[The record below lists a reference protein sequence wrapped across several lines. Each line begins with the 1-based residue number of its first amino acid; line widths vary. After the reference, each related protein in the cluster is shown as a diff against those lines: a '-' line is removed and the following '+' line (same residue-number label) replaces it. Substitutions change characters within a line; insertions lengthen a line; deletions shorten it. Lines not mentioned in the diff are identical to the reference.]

1 MENHENEQKI
11 INEEN
16 NKITPIQNSNDVIQI
31 NENEIKKNII
41 KNESNIIKKIFK
53 FDNKKQQF
61 LPIINKDNYEDI
73 KNYFY
78 NGLIQK
84 YKNIEELKMSIKDK
98 INFIQQLKI
107 IIGNS
112 YEVLHI
118 IINYLNSNNIP
129 LVEYF
134 VDLFFKY
141 VKELHSENQTKDNQ
155 YENLSNKEIIKEIK
169 DAINWIICCG
179 FLEKKN
185 LDYIYQKVAEL
196 QLKNKLRNNIFYDY
210 LDLLD
215 IFYGKNYDKQFKE
228 KLIAKN
234 YLYFYDIEK
243 SGIKTNI
250 KDDKNNI
257 NINDSCTIIMWFYL
271 KDPID
276 ETDNFESILCDIK
289 LNEGHKFEFIL
300 SYKNDIIIRYNGETL
315 LCEEKNKTFSISK
328 NKWIQL
334 KIQIIKSKNNKNKI
348 KLNLFQ
354 GDFQSLKAQRS
365 KKEDEE
371 NNIKDK
377 IKYETKIYSLE
388 SISFEQTDL
397 IVKSLGFFKNYKG
410 LVGTI
415 IFCDNNNPSEAPI
428 NSEYGLNSNN
438 ISEFLRESGLSKKYF
453 IFSPSLF
460 FNEKNKFVDSSN
472 NIIGEIDKNKYNNK
486 TMEFNNVFK
495 YKNLFNKIYYLGG
508 TINILPLF
516 EIFYKFTKEIKN
528 SETNNDEEILLYKI
542 FKKLMKILELIFI
555 NKKKNYLEALYSNK
569 TDNNLFFET
578 LQLFLELIDEKYY
591 IIDNEILNSLLNIG
605 KSIYTFFDH
614 KDTKKK
620 EVYNY
625 FKYILFY
632 PKIIIKFT
640 LSQQELLWKFF
651 ESIKVSDKSFSHSYY
666 KKIFMSFDQLN
677 AFLLLLSD
685 KYKSKPKNVPL
696 LPKSM
701 INIIRN
707 IFEDSSTTD
716 KERENLLL
724 LYNSKYLDNDIL
736 ITIIEIFIFY
746 LDTNKNMIV
755 EKYSSNKTY
764 LFKDFK
770 DDDIIESMIKAR
782 IASIN
787 YFLNS
792 SNNFIENLL
801 NIFSTTNINLKK
813 VVMNF
818 IKILTQK
825 YRENLE
831 TYFANI
837 DTKIKKSKGKG
848 KINRITKKE
857 FYDFIQENIIPN
869 NFNQILQ
876 ENKIISKD
884 EKNKRE
890 EDNKIRRKTVKV
902 TQKIMFSNENDDE
915 NIKSNNENKI
925 FEKEGENKIND
936 NKKYR
941 IIDKSKNNDDNDIK
955 NLKFDNNI
963 KNNLNKDKVKR
974 SLSTKNKNISQ
985 LKITILNQNN
995 YKLIKK
1001 NEIKET
1007 VSFEKIKELA
1017 NHCVNYYLG
1026 NDTKN
1031 QCYLN
1036 QSNTKSSAINNIS
1049 LDKNIKD
1056 SEYDKNENMIKE
1068 EKPSNKNNNNDILD
1082 EEENKSRLNENQ
1094 KIKSELSMILFDWLL
1109 TIDSKN
1115 QNLSNKVQKS
1125 SNKNLNKINTSEVEN
1140 IINILVKFLSNIK
1153 ELEVIYKLLFV
1164 IMSHKSLGT
1173 INKISYSNEID
1184 SNKNNNYFLLLNYFS
1199 FSETKFLQ
1207 LIEELMINSYLC
1219 IHDENHRKIF
1229 ILLSENSKIRSGLN
1243 NKDDFYNTI
1252 FSKSKELL
1260 LDIYFHVNNEN
1271 KNKIIYNIINIIL
1284 LECQELNIDKEKN
1297 KDDNKNKFNH
1307 LLTLLKD
1314 LLIEVFNIYSNKF
1327 SLEKFKNNYIEENN
1341 LVEVYN
1347 NSKAKEKASIDNKI
1361 KESFDSYFFSLVKY
1375 CIGLGPFVLEY
1386 CLLIRNCSK
1395 FVSESKIDIK
1405 IENFDYPEY
1414 LSQCNDL
1421 IVFIKFFNLVK
1432 KIIDISTLFLSS
1444 NARTKN
1450 FKNNVDENKEI
1461 YIFSEEDFSLL
1472 FKEYIS
1478 NKDGRN
1484 KLKPF
1489 LELFLLKYNSS
1500 GYKNQLSFVEIF
1512 TIFYKFIIEE
1522 YLNSTKSKINIF
1534 RILNYYQDFIIY
1546 LIIISCLIKEND
1558 NSYYSSLNTNY
1569 KDIQDI
1575 FYVTLL
1581 FNINNIIKFM
1591 RSRISPCFIFMFKNI
1606 LSLLSKIWELYEKE
1620 IKISSNKKYD
1630 KSCIK
1635 KIYFYYI
1642 NKYTSFFNSS
1652 SLSLFAKN
1660 EKNINENSIIDH
1672 IDLLKSE
1679 IIEKKNEK
1687 YDKPLIEF
1695 LEFSKFE
1702 TIYNIRKL
1710 ELKNMKLLIKDENN
1724 NNNIFNEEEINNYR
1738 NILLKINSLKTQY
1751 EYDDINN
1758 SYNNIKKRKNYKKIK
1773 KYLYSW
1779 NNSYSNLNTFYNN
1792 MRSNNFEETKEEKD
1806 IYKLKYKIS
1815 NFLCKDL
1822 TRKILIPVYDLDY
1835 YMPNFTRFD
1844 YKANLFE
1851 KKENKIND
1859 YELTYKIDLKI
1870 FEPIDIILPELE
1882 DNNYFICEACYI
1894 QTTHHIRGKIFISKS
1909 NELNDIYFSGYKK
1922 SSLSHEHLIKYEDY
1936 DSEHFSCFASIFKNN
1951 GNRKDLEI
1959 YLKINYS
1966 EINFIFLRKYCFRNN
1981 SFEIFTNKHKSYYF
1995 KFVDDKKRSLFVDNI
2010 IGKFNKEKKLFRPI
2024 KGLDQNNRTIII
2036 GYYKDEDNNKEYSN
2050 ISLIRD
2056 IWKSNK
2062 ISTLEYLMWINIYG
2076 NRSFRDIAQY
2086 PVFPW
2091 LLNLYESDNFK
2102 DLVSNEDNIRD
2113 FRLPM
2118 GMISID
2124 DRSKKRRE
2132 SYLESYKSMVMDLI
2146 EENIIKLKMKE
2157 EDEDIDENI
2166 HKIPRRHSASLEEV
2180 SKDLILTKQSNE
2192 PLSAKKS
2199 DKNQRDSQRTES
2211 IIMFESI
2218 DDLIKVDKNEEE
2230 LPKLLDYNYNID
2242 KLYSNLDIQYDLIP
2256 YCFGSHFSNGMYVS
2270 HYLCRLFPYS
2280 LTMIEIQGAGFD
2292 CSERLFLNLQK
2303 SFYSSVTEKSD
2314 LREIIP
2320 EFFTMPELFININ
2333 NLDFGQIEIQSE
2345 EITEKESE
2353 NIKTKI
2359 KNNENVIIELDS
2371 KIKKKQVEDV
2381 ELPTWCKDNPYS
2393 FVEKF
2398 RILFENNNLNINPWI
2413 DITFGYMQRGQ
2424 KAQDIGNIFP
2434 PYVYD
2439 GVINSRLKSDELLK
2453 NREENEFK
2461 IRFFEM
2467 GVHPT
2472 KVFDRKCK
2480 GNKNK
2485 LINQLIS
2492 SSALIEETEDIL
2504 HEIKLKNNINN
2515 VIYFNTK
2522 IPNSEEIYIFDKS
2535 LKEQKIII
2543 QENKESNN
2551 FIIKDSIINKELP
2564 INKKLEKNAEYKLIM
2579 KQIFKGSY
2587 FIITGLYD
2595 GELYILKNMN
2605 KNASKKEEKEKKD
2618 NENFNNLIFES
2629 FDKSLITSLDIDKE
2643 EKYLIYGTQKGSL
2656 VIYSLNFSSFKEGK
2670 RFINLIKFFS
2680 SHTGFSINYIN
2691 INSDLNLFI
2700 DCAYD
2705 GYAHI
2710 YTLPECNLIRSIY
2723 INSKI
2728 SKDYFSLDFVFLSAQ
2743 PLPSIILYSNR
2754 TYNFK
2759 CFSLNGNELKI
2770 NNNNYDNDLIKE
2782 GKKDEDNFDDIGMS
2796 SPIIF
2801 TDSQFNDYLAYILN
2815 KKYVL
2820 IKKFPNMENIVM
2832 INPSPVKEEL
2842 LTNLAISNDLR
2853 YLYIY
2858 EQINNKIYIIHR
2870 HNKII
2875 PHINKANKDNKLGIK
2890 KSGQI

>member
-1 MENHENEQKI
+1 M
-11 INEEN
+11 
-16 NKITPIQNSNDVIQI
+16 
-31 NENEIKKNII
+31 
-41 KNESNIIKKIFK
+41 
-53 FDNKKQQF
+53 
-61 LPIINKDNYEDI
+61 PIINIDCTEDI
-73 KNYFY
+73 KNYFD
-78 NGLIQK
+78 NSLIQK
-84 YKNIEELKMSIKDK
+84 YNNIEELKLFIKDK
-98 INFIQQLKI
+98 INFIQQLKL

-112 YEVLHI
+112 YEELHI
-118 IINYLNSNNIP
+118 IINYLNSNDIP

-134 VDLFFKY
+134 IELYFKY
-141 VKELHSENQTKDNQ
+141 IKELHHEKQTKDNLC
-155 YENLSNKEIIKEIK
+155 ENESNNEVIKEIK

-185 LDYIYQKVAEL
+185 LDYIYQKIAEL

-210 LDLLD
+210 LDLLE
-215 IFYGKNYDKQFKE
+215 ILYGKDYDKQFKE

-234 YLYFYDIEK
+234 YLYFYNIEK

-257 NINDSCTIIMWFYL
+257 NINDGCTIIMWFYL
-271 KDPID
+271 KDLIE

-289 LNEGHKFEFIL
+289 LNEEYKFEFIL
-300 SYKNDIIIRYNGETL
+300 SNKNDIIIKYNSNTL
-315 LCEEKNKTFSISK
+315 LCEEKNKIFNISK

-334 KIQIIKSKNNKNKI
+334 KIEIIKNKNKI

-354 GDFQSLKAQRS
+354 GDFQSLKAQRL

-371 NNIKDK
+371 DNIKNK

-388 SISFEQTDL
+388 NISFDKTEL
-397 IVKSLGFFKNYKG
+397 IVKSLDFFKNYKG
-410 LVGTI
+410 FVGTI
-415 IFCDNNNPSEAPI
+415 IFCDNDNPSEAPI
-428 NSEYGLNSNN
+428 NSEYGLHSNN
-438 ISEFLRESGLSKKYF
+438 ISEFLRESGLNKKYF
-453 IFSPSLF
+453 ILSPSLF
-460 FNEKNKFVDSSN
+460 INEKNKFVDSTN
-472 NIIGEIDKNKYNNK
+472 NIISEIDNDKYNNK
-486 TMEFNNVFK
+486 TMKLNNVFN

-508 TINILPLF
+508 TANILPLF
-516 EIFYKFTKEIKN
+516 EIFYKFTKEIKKGG
-528 SETNNDEEILLYKI
+528 NNYDDEILLYKI

-578 LQLFLELIDEKYY
+578 LQLFLELIDDKYF
-591 IIDNEILNSLLNIG
+591 IIDNEILKSLLNIG

-614 KDTKKK
+614 KDKTKK

-625 FKYILFY
+625 FKNILFY

-651 ESIKVSDKSFSHSYY
+651 ESIKASNNNFSHSYY

-685 KYKSKPKNVPL
+685 KYKKKPKNAPL
-696 LPKSM
+696 FPKSL

-724 LYNSKYLDNDIL
+724 LYNSKYLDNEIL

-746 LDTNKNMIV
+746 LDTNKNMMA
-755 EKYSSNKTY
+755 EKYSYDKTY

-782 IASIN
+782 ITSIN

-825 YRENLE
+825 YRDNLE
-831 TYFANI
+831 NYFSGI
-837 DTKIKKSKGKG
+837 DIKIKKSKG
-848 KINRITKKE
+848 KINRITKTE
-857 FYDFIQENIIPN
+857 FYEFIQENIIPN
-869 NFNQILQ
+869 YYNQTIL
-876 ENKIISKD
+876 EKKIISKD
-884 EKNKRE
+884 EHNKGV
-890 EDNKIRRKTVKV
+890 EDNKIRRKTVKA
-902 TQKIMFSNENDDE
+902 TQKIKLINENEIE
-915 NIKSNNENKI
+915 NLKNNNENKI

-936 NKKYR
+936 NKKYK
-941 IIDKSKNNDDNDIK
+941 ILDKSKNNDDNDIK
-955 NLKFDNNI
+955 ILKFDNNI
-963 KNNLNKDKVKR
+963 KYNFNKDKVKR

-985 LKITILNQNN
+985 LKITIFNQNN
-995 YKLIKK
+995 FKLIKK
-1001 NEIKET
+1001 NELNEKI
-1007 VSFEKIKELA
+1007 SLEKIKELA

-1026 NDTKN
+1026 NDTEK

-1036 QSNTKSSAINNIS
+1036 QSNIKSSIINNTPQ
-1049 LDKNIKD
+1049 DKNIKD

-1068 EKPSNKNNNNDILD
+1068 EKSNNKNNNNDILN

-1115 QNLSNKVQKS
+1115 KNLSNKVQKS
-1125 SNKNLNKINTSEVEN
+1125 SNKNINKINSSEVEN
-1140 IINILVKFLSNIK
+1140 ILSVLVKFLSNIK

-1164 IMSHKSLGT
+1164 IMSHKSLGS
-1173 INKISYSNEID
+1173 INKISYSNELD

-1229 ILLSENSKIRSGLN
+1229 IILSENSKIRSGLN

-1284 LECQELNIDKEKN
+1284 LESQELNVDKKTN

-1307 LLTLLKD
+1307 LLILLKD
-1314 LLIEVFNIYSNKF
+1314 LLKEVFNIYNNKLSF
-1327 SLEKFKNNYIEENN
+1327 ENFKNNYLEENN
-1341 LVEVYN
+1341 LIEVYN
-1347 NSKAKEKASIDNKI
+1347 NSKAKEKANIDIIIN
-1361 KESFDSYFFSLVKY
+1361 ESYNTYYLSLVKY
-1375 CIGLGPFVLEY
+1375 CIGLSPFVLEH
-1386 CLLIRNCSK
+1386 CLLIKNCSK
-1395 FVSESKIDIK
+1395 FVSESKVDIK
-1405 IENFDYPEY
+1405 TTYFDYPEY
-1414 LSQCNDL
+1414 LNQCDDL
-1421 IVFIKFFNLVK
+1421 NVFINFFYIITQ
-1432 KIIDISTLFLSS
+1432 IIDISTLS
-1444 NARTKN
+1444 NACSKN

-1461 YIFSEEDFSLL
+1461 YIYSEDNFSLL

-1478 NKDGRN
+1478 SKDGRN
-1484 KLKPF
+1484 KLKPII
-1489 LELFLLKYNSS
+1489 ELFLLKYNSS
-1500 GYKNQLSFVEIF
+1500 GYKNQLSFAEIL
-1512 TIFYKFIIEE
+1512 TIFYKFIIED
-1522 YLNSTKSKINIF
+1522 YLNSTNSKINIF
-1534 RILNYYQDFIIY
+1534 RILNYYQDFIMY
-1546 LIIISCLIKEND
+1546 LIIMSCLTKEND
-1558 NSYYSSLNTNY
+1558 NSFYSSLNTNF
-1569 KDIQDI
+1569 KDAQDI

-1591 RSRISPCFIFMFKNI
+1591 KSRISPCFIFMFKNI
-1606 LSLLSKIWELYEKE
+1606 LTLLSKIWVLYEKE
-1620 IKISSNKKYD
+1620 VKISSNKKYD
-1630 KSCIK
+1630 KACIK

-1642 NKYTSFFNSS
+1642 NKLTSFFNSS

-1660 EKNINENSIIDH
+1660 KKNINENSIIDN

-1679 IIEKKNEK
+1679 IIEKLNEK
-1687 YDKPLIEF
+1687 YDKPLIEL

-1702 TIYNIRKL
+1702 KIYKIRKS
-1710 ELKNMKLLIKDENN
+1710 ELKDLKLLIKEENN
-1724 NNNIFNEEEINNYR
+1724 NNNNFKEEEINNYR
-1738 NILLKINSLKTQY
+1738 NIYLKINNLKTQY

-1779 NNSYSNLNTFYNN
+1779 NNSYSKLNTFYNN
-1792 MRSNNFEETKEEKD
+1792 MKSYNFEEAKDEKD
-1806 IYKLKYKIS
+1806 IFKLKFKIS
-1815 NFLCKDL
+1815 NFLSKDL
-1822 TRKILIPVYDLDY
+1822 TRKLLVPIYDLDY
-1835 YMPNFTRFD
+1835 YMPNFTKFD
-1844 YKANLFE
+1844 YKTSLFE
-1851 KKENKIND
+1851 RKENKIND

-1870 FEPIDIILPELE
+1870 FEPADIILPELE
-1882 DNNYFICEACYI
+1882 DNNYFISEACYI
-1894 QTTHHIRGKIFISKS
+1894 QTTHHIRGKIFISNS
-1909 NELNDIYFSGYKK
+1909 NDLNDIYFSGYKK
-1922 SSLSHEHLIKYEDY
+1922 SSLSREHLLEYEDY

-1951 GNRKDLEI
+1951 GNIKDLET
-1959 YLKINYS
+1959 YLKINYN

-1995 KFVDDKKRSLFVDNI
+1995 KFVDDKKRNSFLDNI
-2010 IGKFNKEKKLFRPI
+2010 IGKFNKEKKLFRPM
-2024 KGLDQNNRTIII
+2024 KGLDQNNRSIII
-2036 GYYKDEDNNKEYSN
+2036 GYFKDEDINKEYSN
-2050 ISLIRD
+2050 ISFIRES
-2056 IWKSNK
+2056 WKSNK

-2091 LLNLYESDNFK
+2091 LLNKYESDNFK
-2102 DLVSNEDNIRD
+2102 DLITNEDNIRD

-2146 EENIIKLKMKE
+2146 EENIINLKIKND
-2157 EDEDIDENI
+2157 DEDIDENL
-2166 HKIPRRHSASLEEV
+2166 HKIPRRHSASLEGVNKE
-2180 SKDLILTKQSNE
+2180 LILTKQPSE
-2192 PLSAKKS
+2192 SLSAKKS
-2199 DKNQRDSQRTES
+2199 DKNLENNQRTES
-2211 IIMFESI
+2211 IVIFESI
-2218 DDLIKVDKNEEE
+2218 DDLTKIDKNEEE
-2230 LPKLLDYNYNID
+2230 LPKFLDYNFNID
-2242 KLYSNLDIQYDLIP
+2242 KLYGNLDIQYELIP

-2303 SFYSSVTEKSD
+2303 SFYSSVSEKSD

-2320 EFFTMPELFININ
+2320 EFFTIPELFININ

-2345 EITEKESE
+2345 DINETESE
-2353 NIKTKI
+2353 SIKTKI
-2359 KNNENVIIELDS
+2359 KNNENVIIELDN

-2398 RILFENNNLNINPWI
+2398 RILFESNNLNINPWI

-2424 KAQDIGNIFP
+2424 NAQGIGNIFS
-2434 PYVYD
+2434 PYAYD

-2453 NREENEFK
+2453 NRADNEFI

-2485 LINQLIS
+2485 LSNQLIS
-2492 SSALIEETEDIL
+2492 SSTLVEETEDIL
-2504 HEIKLKNNINN
+2504 HEIKLNNDIHNI
-2515 VIYFNTK
+2515 IYFNTK
-2522 IPNSEEIYIFDKS
+2522 SPNSEEIYIFDKS

-2543 QENKESNN
+2543 QESKESNN
-2551 FIIKDSIINKELP
+2551 FIVKDSIINKELP
-2564 INKKLEKNAEYKLIM
+2564 IKKKLEKNAEYKLIM

-2595 GELYILKNMN
+2595 GELYIVKNVN
-2605 KNASKKEEKEKKD
+2605 KNTSKKEEKEKKD
-2618 NENFNNLIFES
+2618 YENFNNLIFES

-2643 EKYLIYGTQKGSL
+2643 EKYIIYGTQKGSL
-2656 VIYSLNFSSFKEGK
+2656 VIHSLNFSSFKEGK
-2670 RFINLIKFFS
+2670 KFINLIKFFP

-2710 YTLPECNLIRSIY
+2710 YTLPECKLIHSIY
-2723 INSKI
+2723 INPKI
-2728 SKDYFSLDFVFLSAQ
+2728 GKDYFSLDFVFLSAQ

-2770 NNNNYDNDLIKE
+2770 KNNNYDNDLIKE
-2782 GKKDEDNFDDIGMS
+2782 GKIGEDNFDDTGMS

-2815 KKYVL
+2815 KKCIL

-2832 INPSPVKEEL
+2832 INPSPSKEEL
-2842 LTNLAISNDLR
+2842 LTNIAISDDLK

-2875 PHINKANKDNKLGIK
+2875 PHINKANKVNKENKLGNK
-2890 KSGQI
+2890 KSGQL

>member
-1 MENHENEQKI
+1 MENKENDQKI
-11 INEEN
+11 IKEEN
-16 NKITPIQNSNDVIQI
+16 NKITPDQASNDDIKI
-31 NENEIKKNII
+31 NQNGIKKNIS

-61 LPIINKDNYEDI
+61 LPIINIDCSEDI
-73 KNYFY
+73 KNYFD
-78 NGLIQK
+78 NSLIQK
-84 YKNIEELKMSIKDK
+84 YNNIEELKLFIKDK
-98 INFIQQLKI
+98 INFIQQLKL

-112 YEVLHI
+112 YEELHI
-118 IINYLNSNNIP
+118 IINYLNSNDIP

-134 VDLFFKY
+134 IELYFKY
-141 VKELHSENQTKDNQ
+141 IKELHHEKQTKDNLC
-155 YENLSNKEIIKEIK
+155 ENESNNEVIKEIK

-185 LDYIYQKVAEL
+185 LDYIYQKIAEL

-210 LDLLD
+210 LDLLE
-215 IFYGKNYDKQFKE
+215 ILYGKNYDKQFKK

-234 YLYFYDIEK
+234 YLYFYNIEK

-257 NINDSCTIIMWFYL
+257 NINDGCTIIMWFYL
-271 KDPID
+271 KDPIE

-289 LNEGHKFEFIL
+289 LNEEYKFEFIL
-300 SYKNDIIIRYNGETL
+300 SYKNDIIIKYNSNTL
-315 LCEEKNKTFSISK
+315 LCEEKNKIFNISK

-334 KIQIIKSKNNKNKI
+334 KIEIIKNKNKI

-354 GDFQSLKAQRS
+354 GDFQSLKAQRL

-371 NNIKDK
+371 DNIKNK

-388 SISFEQTDL
+388 NISFDKTEL
-397 IVKSLGFFKNYKG
+397 IVKSLDFFKNYKG
-410 LVGTI
+410 FVGTI
-415 IFCDNNNPSEAPI
+415 IFCDNDNPSVAPI
-428 NSEYGLNSNN
+428 NSEYGLHSNN
-438 ISEFLRESGLSKKYF
+438 ISEFLRESGLNKKYF

-460 FNEKNKFVDSSN
+460 INEKNKFVDSTN
-472 NIIGEIDKNKYNNK
+472 NIISEIDNDKYNNK
-486 TMEFNNVFK
+486 TMKLNNVFN

-508 TINILPLF
+508 TANILPLF

-528 SETNNDEEILLYKI
+528 SENNMDEEILLYKI
-542 FKKLMKILELIFI
+542 FKKLMKILEIIFI

-569 TDNNLFFET
+569 VDDNLFFET
-578 LQLFLELIDEKYY
+578 LQLFLELIEEKYY

-605 KSIYTFFDH
+605 KSIYKFFEH
-614 KDTKKK
+614 KDKTKK

-651 ESIKVSDKSFSHSYY
+651 ESIKASDNNFSHSYF

-677 AFLLLLSD
+677 TFLLLLSE
-685 KYKSKPKNVPL
+685 KYKSKPRNAPL
-696 LPKSM
+696 LPKSL

-746 LDTNKNMIV
+746 LDTNKNMMA
-755 EKYSSNKTY
+755 EKYLSDKAY

-770 DDDIIESMIKAR
+770 DEDIIESMIKTR
-782 IASIN
+782 ISSIN
-787 YFLNS
+787 YFLNL

-825 YRENLE
+825 YRDNLE
-831 TYFANI
+831 NYFTNI
-837 DTKIKKSKGKG
+837 DIKIKKNKGKG

-869 NFNQILQ
+869 YYNQTLQ

-884 EKNKRE
+884 EKNKRGG
-890 EDNKIRRKTVKV
+890 DNNNRRKTVKV
-902 TQKIMFSNENDDE
+902 TQKIKLINENEDE
-915 NIKSNNENKI
+915 NIKNDNENKI
-925 FEKEGENKIND
+925 FEKGENKIND

-941 IIDKSKNNDDNDIK
+941 ILGKNRNNDDNDIK
-955 NLKFDNNI
+955 NFKFDNNI
-963 KNNLNKDKVKR
+963 KNNLNKVNIKR

-985 LKITILNQNN
+985 LKKTILDQNN
-995 YKLIKK
+995 FKLIKK
-1001 NEIKET
+1001 NGINEI
-1007 VSFEKIKELA
+1007 VSSEKIKELA

-1026 NDTKN
+1026 NDTEK
-1031 QCYLN
+1031 QCYFN
-1036 QSNTKSSAINNIS
+1036 QSNIKSSTINNIS
-1049 LDKNIKD
+1049 QDKNIKD

-1068 EKPSNKNNNNDILD
+1068 DKSNNKNNNNEILN
-1082 EEENKSRLNENQ
+1082 EKENKSRLNENQ

-1115 QNLSNKVQKS
+1115 KNLSNKVQKS
-1125 SNKNLNKINTSEVEN
+1125 SNKNINKINSSEVEN
-1140 IINILVKFLSNIK
+1140 IINIIVKFLSNIK
-1153 ELEVIYKLLFV
+1153 EIEVIYKLLFI
-1164 IMSHKSLGT
+1164 IMSHKSLGS
-1173 INKISYSNEID
+1173 INKISYSNELD
-1184 SNKNNNYFLLLNYFS
+1184 SNNNNNYFLLLNYFS

-1219 IHDENHRKIF
+1219 IHDENHRKFF

-1284 LECQELNIDKEKN
+1284 LESQELNIDKEKN

-1314 LLIEVFNIYSNKF
+1314 LLIEIFKIYSNKM
-1327 SLEKFKNNYIEENN
+1327 SIEKFKNDYLEENN
-1341 LVEVYN
+1341 LIEVYN
-1347 NSKAKEKASIDNKI
+1347 NSKTKERASIDIKI
-1361 KESFDSYFFSLVKY
+1361 KESFDSYYLSLVKY

-1386 CLLIRNCSK
+1386 CLLIKNWSN
-1395 FVSESKIDIK
+1395 FFSESKIDIK
-1405 IENFDYPEY
+1405 AKYFDYPEY
-1414 LSQCNDL
+1414 ISQCDDL
-1421 IVFIKFFNLVK
+1421 IVFIKFFNQVK
-1432 KIIDISTLFLSS
+1432 QIIDISTLFLSS
-1444 NARTKN
+1444 NTKIKN
-1450 FKNNVDENKEI
+1450 FKNNVDEKKEI
-1461 YIFSEEDFSLL
+1461 YIYSKENFASL

-1484 KLKPF
+1484 KLKPI

-1500 GYKNQLSFVEIF
+1500 GYKNQLSFVEIL

-1522 YLNSTKSKINIF
+1522 YLNTTNSKINIF

-1546 LIIISCLIKEND
+1546 IIIMSCLTKEND
-1558 NSYYSSLNTNY
+1558 NSFYSSLNTNF
-1569 KDIQDI
+1569 KDVQDI

-1591 RSRISPCFIFMFKNI
+1591 KSRISPCFIFMFKNI
-1606 LSLLSKIWELYEKE
+1606 LTLLSKIWVLYEKE
-1620 IKISSNKKYD
+1620 VKISSNKKYD
-1630 KSCIK
+1630 KTSIK

-1642 NKYTSFFNSS
+1642 NKLTSFFNSS

-1660 EKNINENSIIDH
+1660 EKNINENTIIDN

-1679 IIEKKNEK
+1679 IIEKQNEI

-1695 LEFSKFE
+1695 LEYSKFE
-1702 TIYNIRKL
+1702 IIYKIRKL
-1710 ELKNMKLLIKDENN
+1710 ELKDLKLLINEENN
-1724 NNNIFNEEEINNYR
+1724 NNNNYKEEEINNYR
-1738 NILLKINSLKTQY
+1738 NIYLKINNLKTKY

-1779 NNSYSNLNTFYNN
+1779 NNSYSKLNIFYNN
-1792 MRSNNFEETKEEKD
+1792 IKSKNLEETKNEKD
-1806 IYKLKYKIS
+1806 IFKLKFKIS
-1815 NFLCKDL
+1815 NFLSKDL
-1822 TRKILIPVYDLDY
+1822 TRKLLVPIYDLDY
-1835 YMPNFTRFD
+1835 YMPNFTKFD
-1844 YKANLFE
+1844 YKNSLFE
-1851 KKENKIND
+1851 RKDNKIND

-1870 FEPIDIILPELE
+1870 FEPTDIILPEFE
-1882 DNNYFICEACYI
+1882 DNNYFISEACYI
-1894 QTTHHIRGKIFISKS
+1894 QTTHHIRGKIFISNS
-1909 NELNDIYFSGYKK
+1909 NDLNDIYFSGYKK
-1922 SSLSHEHLIKYEDY
+1922 SSLSHEHLLEYEDY

-1951 GNRKDLEI
+1951 GNIKDLDT
-1959 YLKINYS
+1959 YLKINYN

-1995 KFVDDKKRSLFVDNI
+1995 KFVDDKKRNSFLDNI
-2010 IGKFNKEKKLFRPI
+2010 IGKFNKEKKLFKPI

-2036 GYYKDEDNNKEYSN
+2036 GYFKDEDNNKEYSN
-2050 ISLIRD
+2050 ISFIRES
-2056 IWKSNK
+2056 WKSNK

-2091 LLNLYESDNFK
+2091 LLNKYESDNFK
-2102 DLVSNEDNIRD
+2102 DLISNEENIRD

-2132 SYLESYKSMVMDLI
+2132 SYLDSFKSMVMDLI

-2157 EDEDIDENI
+2157 EDEDIDENL

-2180 SKDLILTKQSNE
+2180 NKELILNKQPSE
-2192 PLSAKKS
+2192 SLSAKKS
-2199 DKNQRDSQRTES
+2199 DKNLRNNQRTES
-2211 IIMFESI
+2211 IVIIESI
-2218 DDLIKVDKNEEE
+2218 DDLTKIDKNEEE
-2230 LPKLLDYNYNID
+2230 LPKFLDYNFNIE
-2242 KLYSNLDIQYDLIP
+2242 KLYGNLDIQYELIP
-2256 YCFGSHFSNGMYVS
+2256 YCYGSHFSNGMYVS

-2303 SFYSSVTEKSD
+2303 SFYSSVSEKSD

-2320 EFFTMPELFININ
+2320 EFFTIPELFININ

-2345 EITEKESE
+2345 DINETESE

-2359 KNNENVIIELDS
+2359 KNNENVIIELDN

-2398 RILFENNNLNINPWI
+2398 RILFESNNLNINPWI
-2413 DITFGYMQRGQ
+2413 DITFGFMQRGQ
-2424 KAQDIGNIFP
+2424 NAQGIGNIFS
-2434 PYVYD
+2434 PYAYD

-2453 NREENEFK
+2453 NRADNEFI

-2485 LINQLIS
+2485 LSFQLIS
-2492 SSALIEETEDIL
+2492 SSTLVEETEDIL
-2504 HEIKLKNNINN
+2504 HEIKLNNDINNI
-2515 VIYFNTK
+2515 IYFNTK
-2522 IPNSEEIYIFDKS
+2522 SPNSEEIYIFDKS

-2543 QENKESNN
+2543 QESKESNN
-2551 FIIKDSIINKELP
+2551 FIVKDSIINKELP
-2564 INKKLEKNAEYKLIM
+2564 IKKKLEKNAEYKLIM

-2595 GELYILKNMN
+2595 GELYIVKNVN
-2605 KNASKKEEKEKKD
+2605 KNTSKKEEKEKKD
-2618 NENFNNLIFES
+2618 YENFNNLIFES

-2643 EKYLIYGTQKGSL
+2643 EKYIIYGTQKGSL
-2656 VIYSLNFSSFKEGK
+2656 VIHSLNFSSFKEGK
-2670 RFINLIKFFS
+2670 KFINLIKFFP

-2710 YTLPECNLIRSIY
+2710 YTLPECKLIHSIY
-2723 INSKI
+2723 INPKI
-2728 SKDYFSLDFVFLSAQ
+2728 GKDYFSLDFVFLSAQ

-2770 NNNNYDNDLIKE
+2770 KNNNYDNDLIKE
-2782 GKKDEDNFDDIGMS
+2782 GKIGEDNFDDTGMS

-2815 KKYVL
+2815 KKCIL

-2832 INPSPVKEEL
+2832 INPSPSKEEL
-2842 LTNLAISNDLR
+2842 LTNIAISDDLK

-2875 PHINKANKDNKLGIK
+2875 PHINKANKVNKENKLGNK
-2890 KSGQI
+2890 KSGQL